1 MQRLSQRTMM
11 AADMLL
17 LAWILLWVWVG
28 IETAQRVGSLR
39 SLGDGVVSAGQATAD
54 VADAIG
60 GLADLP
66 VIGSAFDAVA
76 GAIGGVG
83 DATTDLGTSGQRA
96 VDRTAALMGWA
107 LALAPTVPF
116 LAIWVPI
123 RVARERERSSI
134 RSALRADDVAALAYL
149 AHAAV
154 TNRPYR
160 ELRAVTS
167 DPMADL
173 EQHRYRALAAL
184 QLERLE
190 LDRFVRHGVDTG
202 QGGMAAG

>member
-1 MQRLSQRTMM
+1 MQRLSQRTVM
-11 AADMLL
+11 AVDMLL
-17 LAWILLWVWVG
+17 LAWVLLWVWVG
-28 IETAQRVGSLR
+28 VETAQRVGSLR
-39 SLGDGVVSAGQATAD
+39 SLGDGVVSAGQATTD

-76 GAIGGVG
+76 SAIGGVG

-96 VDRTAALMGWA
+96 VDRAAALMGWA

-116 LAIWVPI
+116 LAIWVPF
-123 RVARERERSSI
+123 RVIRERERSSI
-134 RSALRADDVAALAYL
+134 RSALAADDAAALAYL

-154 TNRPYR
+154 TSRPYR

-173 EQHRYRALAAL
+173 EGHRYRALAAL
-184 QLERLE
+184 QLRRLE
-190 LDRFVRHGVDTG
+190 LDRFVRDDAGHVEG
-202 QGGMAAG
+202 AA

>member
-1 MQRLSQRTMM
+1 MQRLSQRTVM
-11 AADMLL
+11 AVDMLL
-17 LAWILLWVWVG
+17 LAWVILWVWVG
-28 IETAQRVGSLR
+28 VETAQRVGSLR
-39 SLGDGVVSAGQATAD
+39 SLGDGVVSAGQATSD

-76 GAIGGVG
+76 DAIGGVG

-96 VDRTAALMGWA
+96 VDRSAALMGWA

-116 LAIWVPI
+116 LAIWVPV

-134 RSALRADDVAALAYL
+134 RRGLGADDAAMLAYL

-154 TNRPYR
+154 TSRPFP
-160 ELRAVTS
+160 ELLAVTN
-167 DPMADL
+167 DPMGDL
-173 EQHRYRALAAL
+173 EAHRFRALASL

-190 LDRFVRHGVDTG
+190 LDRFVRDDATPS
-202 QGGMAAG
+202 ASAPT